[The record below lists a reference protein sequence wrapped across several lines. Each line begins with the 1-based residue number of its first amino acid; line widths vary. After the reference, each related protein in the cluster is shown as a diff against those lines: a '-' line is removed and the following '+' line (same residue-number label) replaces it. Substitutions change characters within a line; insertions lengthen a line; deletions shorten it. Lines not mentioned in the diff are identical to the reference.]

1 LDFSLHFCSNR
12 KDDSMTIQLN
22 PKRKVILIT
31 DGDKVARKAVELVAQ
46 KVGGRCI
53 SRSAGNPTPLNGVD
67 MVDQVKKAKYDPVLV
82 MFDDNGNGEEGDGEK
97 ALEYV
102 ANHPDIEVLGA
113 VAVASNTPFVEGVD
127 VDLCIDV
134 ELHETDCGV
143 DKDGNQVSR
152 DLKHIYGDTV
162 DILSR
167 LNIPMIVGVGDI
179 GKMKGRDDI
188 KYGAPVT
195 TLAVEKI
202 LERSGFHGHTD
213 R

>member
-1 LDFSLHFCSNR
+1 MVFSLHFCLDR
-12 KDDSMTIQLN
+12 KDDSMTVQLN

-31 DGDKVARKAVELVAQ
+31 DGDKVARRAVELVAK

-53 SRSAGNPTPLNGVD
+53 SRSAGNPTPLNGIE
-67 MVDQVKKAKYDPVLV
+67 MLEQVKKAKNDPVLV
-82 MFDDNGNGEEGDGEK
+82 MFDDNGNGEEGEGER
-97 ALEYV
+97 ALEYI

-127 VDLCIDV
+127 VDFCVDID
-134 ELHETDCGV
+134 LHEIDYGV
-143 DKDGNQVSR
+143 DKEGNQVKR
-152 DLKHIYGDTV
+152 ERKHIYGDTV

-167 LNIPMIVGVGDI
+167 LNIPLIVGVGDI

-195 TLAVEKI
+195 TRAVEKI
-202 LERSGFHGHTD
+202 LERSGFYGDTH